1 MKASHPIVLLV
12 WRCVCAAS
20 ILLLSPPFWLWS
32 PVSALGNFPISCGCY
47 RSVWII
53 FTTGAIM
60 GKGSC
65 SVCVSPPPP
74 PTKCECVKWE
84 ETELYP
90 KQWERAR
97 EGLLPPIPQAV
108 PSFKSLEDQ
117 LVGSPLGL
125 LCSLPAAPVQERQSM
140 LLACLEFDIDLQHGI
155 SVFVG
160 TWHRAKDSGFSFPSA
175 ML

>member
-60 GKGSC
+60 GKDSC
-65 SVCVSPPPP
+65 SVCVSPPSPP

-108 PSFKSLEDQ
+108 PSFKSGRP
-117 LVGSPLGL
+117 VGWVSPW
-125 LCSLPAAPVQERQSM
+125 SSM
-140 LLACLEFDIDLQHGI
+140 LPSCCPRTRKTEHA
-155 SVFVG
+155 VG
-160 TWHRAKDSGFSFPSA
+160 LPGDRH
-175 ML
+175 